1 VRDGLR
7 SFLSEQPDIKVVG
20 EAANGLDAFQRV
32 AELRPDVAVMDI
44 SMPELDGITAT
55 QRIHEMSPSTKVVI
69 LSMHPEIERISWALQ
84 AGARGYVLK
93 ASAGAELVKAVRMV
107 YAGHRYLSQQVSEQV
122 IEEYV
127 RQSQAGDSESP
138 LADLSSR
145 EEEVLRLV
153 VEGKTNDQ
161 VADILSLSS
170 KTVATYRFR
179 MMQKL
184 DISDLPSLVKFAIR
198 HGLTSAE

>member
-1 VRDGLR
+1 
-7 SFLSEQPDIKVVG
+7 
-20 EAANGLDAFQRV
+20 
-32 AELRPDVAVMDI
+32 
-44 SMPELDGITAT
+44 
-55 QRIHEMSPSTKVVI
+55 
-69 LSMHPEIERISWALQ
+69 
-84 AGARGYVLK
+84 
-93 ASAGAELVKAVRMV
+93 MV
-107 YAGHRYLSQQVSEQV
+107 YAGHRYLSQPVSEQV